1 MNVLQQVGVSSN
13 RILVFENTYYS
24 LFLYLLC
31 DDNWSERDF
40 LIFGDRISQ
49 QTVVR
54 LRKHA
59 NVLQDSDRFMPRPMP
74 KMQKSP
80 LEYISRKRQ
89 QKQLFA
95 QYDVCIG
102 NAREIN
108 NWQIEIQ
115 RIQIEDGTSTRNE
128 LTLGGKKRGIFDAF
142 FESLFLK
149 EPHKIDRIDKFV
161 IATEVTPLP
170 QFEGK
175 VAAIDFFSLWQGK
188 SAAEQTAILDVLDV
202 EAAQFNAI
210 TDDYNILFTQPWSES
225 ANYDYE
231 ESQKIAGYRQLIESL
246 GFDESQLVIKPH
258 PREATDYSTHFPK
271 ATVLKA
277 SFPSELMPILNV
289 RVNKVVSLNSTAG
302 SCFDG
307 FCEEVI
313 YARAPDYFQFP
324 QKLADH
330 INNMQL

>member
-1 MNVLQQVGVSSN
+1 MNVLNQVGVNSE
-13 RILVFENTYYS
+13 RVLVFENTYYS

-31 DDNWSERDF
+31 DDHWSQRDF
-40 LIFGDRISQ
+40 LIFGDRISKE
-49 QTVVR
+49 TLVR
-54 LRKHA
+54 LKKHA
-59 NVLQDSDRFMPRPMP
+59 NVLQECADFMPRPMP

-80 LEYISRKRQ
+80 LQYIARKHQ
-89 QKQLFA
+89 QKQLFS

-108 NWQIEIQ
+108 NWQIEIK

-128 LTLGGKKRGIFDAF
+128 LTLGGKKRGVFDTF
-142 FESLFLK
+142 FESMFLK

-161 IATEVTPLP
+161 IATELIPQP

-175 VAAIDFFSLWQGK
+175 VTAVDFFSLWQGK
-188 SAAEQTAILDVLDV
+188 SAEEQAVILDVLDV
-202 EAAQFNAI
+202 DAAQFNAI
-210 TDDYNILFTQPWSES
+210 TNEFSILFTQPWSES
-225 ANYDYE
+225 ANYDYTE
-231 ESQKIAGYRQLIESL
+231 NNKIAGYRQLIESL
-246 GFDESQLVIKPH
+246 GLDESRLVIKPH
-258 PREATDYSTHFPK
+258 PREATDYSIHFPK

-324 QKLADH
+324 KKLADH
-330 INNMQL
+330 INNMKL